1 MALHVAVRVDAGG
14 AIGVGH
20 AMRCATLCAA
30 LRAQDHRVTVVTR
43 GLPAWVQER
52 FDAVGCTTMVSDSPN
67 LDDVDG
73 PDVWI
78 VDGYTL
84 GAELEQLIATG
95 HTVVAID
102 DNHELPV
109 GGAAL
114 VLNQNLHATPA
125 LYPDVAAERLL
136 LGSQYA
142 LIRVDV
148 SELDAAAVPR
158 VGSVVLLAFG
168 GTDPARLTLPVA
180 SGLAS
185 LGGIEI
191 IVALAADH
199 PDRAAVG
206 ALAGVRFDGG
216 DLRDGFAESHVA
228 VIGGGSTLWE
238 VGVVG
243 LPSIAIVVAGN
254 QVHGTAAA
262 TAAGFVESVD
272 ARGTDFDVDTL
283 VERVAALLVDVD
295 RRTAMANAGRGLFD
309 GGGPRRVAAAVA
321 ALG

>member
-1 MALHVAVRVDAGG
+1 
-14 AIGVGH
+14 
-20 AMRCATLCAA
+20 MRSATLCAA
-30 LRAQDHRVTVVTR
+30 LRAQDDRVTVVTR

-52 FDAVGCTTMVSDSPN
+52 FDAVGCTTMASDSPN

-84 GAELEQLIATG
+84 GAELEQLIAMG

-136 LGSQYA
+136 LGSEYA

-148 SELDAAAVPR
+148 CELDRPPCLGSAASAARLRRHRPR
-158 VGSVVLLAFG
+158 
-168 GTDPARLTLPVA
+168 RLTLPVA
-180 SGLAS
+180 SGLAPWAASRSS
-185 LGGIEI
+185 LRSQRTIPTVPRSVRLPAFVSM
-191 IVALAADH
+191 VATCAM
-199 PDRAAVG
+199 
-206 ALAGVRFDGG
+206 
-216 DLRDGFAESHVA
+216 
-228 VIGGGSTLWE
+228 GSVSRTSPSS
-238 VGVVG
+238 VVG
-243 LPSIAIVVAGN
+243 RRCGRWESSGSRRLRLSWLTTRSTGLRPQPG
-254 QVHGTAAA
+254 
-262 TAAGFVESVD
+262 GFVESVD
-272 ARGTDFDVDTL
+272 ARGADFDVDTL